1 MGRPAI
7 LLICVNL
14 MDAGQQMHIQKSGK
28 KGKEKLGEREEVIGE
43 SRGAMWFFLSGIV
56 LAF

>member
-7 LLICVNL
+7 LLVCVNL
-14 MDAGQQMHIQKSGK
+14 MDPGQQMRIQKSGK

-43 SRGAMWFFLSGIV
+43 SRGAV
-56 LAF
+56 